1 MFVFVDEAML
11 LVFEEK
17 RLPVKLAKRLTGDE
31 AFDIF
36 ETIVVDD
43 GRLKPTEMPNYSLQ
57 SFESY
62 VVELDT
68 SVETIV
74 FKP

>member
-11 LVFEEK
+11 LVFEEN
-17 RLPVKLAKRLTGDE
+17 RFPVKLAKRLTGDE
-31 AFDIF
+31 AFDIL
-36 ETIVVDD
+36 ETIAVDD
-43 GRLKPTEMPNYSLQ
+43 GRLKPTMISNYSFQ
-57 SFESY
+57 SLDSY

-68 SVETIV
+68 SVETMV